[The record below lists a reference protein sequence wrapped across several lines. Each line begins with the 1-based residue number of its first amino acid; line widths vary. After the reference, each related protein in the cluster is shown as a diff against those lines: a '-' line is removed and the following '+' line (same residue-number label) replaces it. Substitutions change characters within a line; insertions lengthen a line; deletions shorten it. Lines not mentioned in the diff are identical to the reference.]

1 MTLEH
6 WKQYRP
12 GAYASFQEGA
22 RLWQQAMA
30 GVGERVPVTAQM
42 HEFVA
47 HELGLPATEFYTRPD
62 VLVPA
67 ILAVQ
72 QAYGLDIASITFD
85 VYNIEAEAL
94 GQKLVTGED
103 QLPDIDRGMP
113 LIRDRADLALIKTP
127 DFRVA
132 GRFARVLEVHELFRE
147 LTGLEPTLTFCAP
160 FTLAANLRGLE
171 QLIFDIYV
179 DPEFARDLLHRIT
192 EEVLA
197 PWIRCQQ
204 ERFPRAAKVSGADAV
219 ASLPLVNLGI
229 LRDWA
234 APSILRLREL
244 CGPGVYVAN
253 WVGESYLSDPTE
265 MLDLKRQVC
274 PDFVEGQDPDV
285 ERLGP
290 AVYRAYADEHRLP
303 LVLGIGASF
312 MAQATPE
319 AVMRRVGEYL
329 RAGAPQGRCGLY
341 LCNLGPTTPPENVR
355 AALQAARAYCPGRSQ

>member
-1 MTLEH
+1 MMLEH
-6 WKQYRP
+6 WSQYRP
-12 GAYASFQEGA
+12 GAYAGFQEGA

-30 GVGERVPVTAQM
+30 GAAERVPVSAQM

-47 HELGLPATEFYTRPD
+47 RELGLPATDFYTRPD
-62 VLVPA
+62 ILVPA

-72 QAYGLDIASITFD
+72 QAYGLDTASITFD

-94 GQKLVTGED
+94 GQRLVVGDD
-103 QLPDIDRGMP
+103 QPPDIDRSAP
-113 LIRDRADLALIKTP
+113 LIRERADLALIKTP

-132 GRFARVLEVHELFRE
+132 GRFARVLEMHGLFRE
-147 LTGLEPTLTFCAP
+147 LTGLEPTLTFCGP
-160 FTLAANLRGLE
+160 FTLAAHLRGLE
-171 QLIFDIYV
+171 QLIYDIYV
-179 DPEFARDLLHRIT
+179 DPEFARDLLDRIT

-204 ERFPRAAKVSGADAV
+204 EHFPGAVKVSGADAA
-219 ASLPLVNLGI
+219 ASLPLVNLAI

-244 CGPGVYVAN
+244 CGPRVYVAN
-253 WVGESYLSDPTE
+253 WVGESYLADPTE

-274 PDFVEGQDPDV
+274 PEFVEGQDPDV

-290 AVYRAYADEHRLP
+290 AVYRAYADQHGLP
-303 LVLGIGASF
+303 LVLGIGARF

-319 AVMRRVGEYL
+319 AVAERVEYYLRVG
-329 RAGAPQGRCGLY
+329 APRGRCGLY
-341 LCNLGPTTPPENVR
+341 LCNLGATSPAENVR
-355 AALQAARAYCPGRSQ
+355 AALKAARAYSPARE